1 MQVQVPAGVVTD
13 NSGNPNSAASASI
26 TFDNVRPTTTL
37 AYPAGDSP
45 TNNPNLVFT
54 VTFSEAVIDFV
65 SNDIQVVNGVVLGG
79 SFVQTGPTT
88 YQFTV
93 NPLAQGPV
101 EVLIPEN
108 IAEDAAGNPNQA
120 SSTINLI
127 YDAAQPSTTLSSTDV
142 SGGFTSKNPVIVT
155 ITLGESGCVVRD
167 PSLLTVTGGT
177 AGTITPVPGSTDK
190 FTVAITPTN
199 PGAQTAIT
207 VTAGNGTFIDPA
219 GNFSAASSPFSFT
232 YRPAVSQG
240 LSWSTNSGNQ
250 VVVKKTNGTTST
262 VTVFPGWSGGL
273 RVAAADVTGD
283 GVQDLVVVPTAG
295 GAPNVVVINGDTLAT
310 AASFY
315 AFAAGYK
322 GGLTVAAGDLTGDG
336 IADIVVGSGGG
347 AQATVATFAGGT
359 FNNLKNFFAYTGY
372 TGQVNVGT
380 VDVAGTG
387 VRDIVTGTGL
397 GTRGHVVVFD
407 YGTLSVLSSF
417 YAFAA
422 GTTSGAYVAGGNL
435 NPASAADEIAVGSG
449 GNMQATVNLF
459 SPTGVQ
465 LNSLPAFSGFRGA
478 AKVTVT
484 DYNGD
489 GVIDLAIG
497 AGPGAE
503 PSINVLNGESLAV
516 IDSFFGYPENW
527 TNGINFGA

>member
-1 MQVQVPAGVVTD
+1 M
-13 NSGNPNSAASASI
+13 
-26 TFDNVRPTTTL
+26 
-37 AYPAGDSP
+37 
-45 TNNPNLVFT
+45 
-54 VTFSEAVIDFV
+54 
-65 SNDIQVVNGVVLGG
+65 
-79 SFVQTGPTT
+79 
-88 YQFTV
+88 
-93 NPLAQGPV
+93 
-101 EVLIPEN
+101 
-108 IAEDAAGNPNQA
+108 
-120 SSTINLI
+120 
-127 YDAAQPSTTLSSTDV
+127 
-142 SGGFTSKNPVIVT
+142 
-155 ITLGESGCVVRD
+155 
-167 PSLLTVTGGT
+167 
-177 AGTITPVPGSTDK
+177 
-190 FTVAITPTN
+190 
-199 PGAQTAIT
+199 
-207 VTAGNGTFIDPA
+207 
-219 GNFSAASSPFSFT
+219 
-232 YRPAVSQG
+232 
-240 LSWSTNSGNQ
+240 
-250 VVVKKTNGTTST
+250 
-262 VTVFPGWSGGL
+262 
-273 RVAAADVTGD
+273 
-283 GVQDLVVVPTAG
+283 
-295 GAPNVVVINGDTLAT
+295 
-310 AASFY
+310 
-315 AFAAGYK
+315 
-322 GGLTVAAGDLTGDG
+322 TVAAGDLTGDG